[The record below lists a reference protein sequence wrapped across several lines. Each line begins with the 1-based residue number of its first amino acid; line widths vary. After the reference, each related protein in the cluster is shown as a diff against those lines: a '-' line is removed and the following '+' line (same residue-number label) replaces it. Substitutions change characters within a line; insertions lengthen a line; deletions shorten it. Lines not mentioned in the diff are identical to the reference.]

1 MSGVDDLI
9 DPRIPIIVF
18 GGPPGT
24 GQTYAVKVIAAKSG
38 RIAYELGKDKGRGKG
53 EGLGCWGE
61 ADTSGTEKGRGKGE
75 AEPGGKD
82 KGRGKGEARTRG
94 R

>member
-1 MSGVDDLI
+1 ML
-9 DPRIPIIVF
+9 
-18 GGPPGT
+18 
-24 GQTYAVKVIAAKSG
+24 
-38 RIAYELGKDKGRGKG
+38 G

-61 ADTSGTEKGRGKGE
+61 ADTGGKEKGRGKGE

>member
-38 RIAYELGKDKGRGKG
+38 RIAYELDVAKLKQNMYEAPHGILQRA
-53 EGLGCWGE
+53 GLHRQAAGCM
-61 ADTSGTEKGRGKGE
+61 SVHR
-75 AEPGGKD
+75 
-82 KGRGKGEARTRG
+82 
-94 R
+94 